1 VILVCTSYR
10 QVDLPANP
18 PKSLIEASEVLS
30 PKEKS
35 DIQILI
41 ERYGD
46 GGGLIRKVEG
56 DNILFNLYYRLPATR
71 SRLTA
76 GIGKEAKIAEDLLR
90 HRTRLDRQRAK
101 GDSQF
106 AERLLAAGFSSSEGL
121 SGQDA
126 ENPFEG
132 LDDDASRLISLVM
145 VPGQVD
151 CPVPIDILM
160 RAMQTQS
167 GKLDLE
173 RIGALFG
180 GLDLFRWRKGEQAE
194 DLLVGPRLALEAQLI
209 CRRRLMNSIAEGEFV
224 TQLIGA
230 CRLNWDAGGSE
241 RRFIL
246 DLLQRVGPDGPLG
259 ERYGDSY
266 LSFARSLTHL
276 RNTYGVLDPSLMLQE
291 SVLRRASVKRGATGN
306 VAAVEILE
314 EARVAVQEA
323 LEHIDAQWRGP
334 ASRAKTNLL
343 VERATIFGFLATQQL
358 SMGATR
364 DEIWSAYMAARVAAK
379 TAVGAAGTHSTSSL
393 STKRHIFRFPSPIG
407 CAGT

>member
-1 VILVCTSYR
+1 MRLPSAVEIEAFCEAIDHLALVTVVVCDNNASIQRYRDLLFGLQSKGRRVILVCTSYR

-266 LSFARSLTHL
+266 LSFARSLTYFPL
-276 RNTYGVLDPSLMLQE
+276 DVSLWIPQDLLAAPNLTSDQRMELKADILSTLERIDPS
-291 SVLRRASVKRGATGN
+291 
-306 VAAVEILE
+306 
-314 EARVAVQEA
+314 
-323 LEHIDAQWRGP
+323 
-334 ASRAKTNLL
+334 
-343 VERATIFGFLATQQL
+343 
-358 SMGATR
+358 
-364 DEIWSAYMAARVAAK
+364 AYPPSF
-379 TAVGAAGTHSTSSL
+379 TVG
-393 STKRHIFRFPSPIG
+393 FPSLAFIRSLGPLVLLF
-407 CAGT
+407 ADM